1 MVLKMVVKYLSSK
14 KPLEI
19 YIYKMD
25 NIQNQ
30 IHPTILQNEIILTIF
45 FIHINAID
53 LISKVDNV
61 YKYTNNNNL
70 FPYKNYKK

>member
-1 MVLKMVVKYLSSK
+1 MVLKMVVKYLSTK

-19 YIYKMD
+19 IYICKMD

-61 YKYTNNNNL
+61 Y
-70 FPYKNYKK
+70 

>member
-1 MVLKMVVKYLSSK
+1 
-14 KPLEI
+14 
-19 YIYKMD
+19 MD